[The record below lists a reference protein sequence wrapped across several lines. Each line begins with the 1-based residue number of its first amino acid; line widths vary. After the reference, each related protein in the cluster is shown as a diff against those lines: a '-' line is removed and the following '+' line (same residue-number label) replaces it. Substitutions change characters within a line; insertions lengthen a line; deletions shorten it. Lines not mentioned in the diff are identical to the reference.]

1 MSYVR
6 RIANQQLE
14 PKIVQTL
21 AQLVGLKLS
30 GEEAQAIT
38 PLLLSQLAAMKSV
51 ERFDLKDAVP
61 ILKMDARWHE

>member
-6 RIANQQLE
+6 GIANQQLE
-14 PKIVQTL
+14 PKTVQTL

-30 GEEAQAIT
+30 VEEAKAIT